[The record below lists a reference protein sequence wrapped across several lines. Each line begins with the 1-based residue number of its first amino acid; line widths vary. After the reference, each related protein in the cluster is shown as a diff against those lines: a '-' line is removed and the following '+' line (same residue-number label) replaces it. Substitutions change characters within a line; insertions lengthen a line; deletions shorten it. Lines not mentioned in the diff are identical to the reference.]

1 MVEKPDDRVADETL
15 VARIQADPGGPL
27 AAAAATELFERYRDQ
42 VYLWCYRRVRD
53 HELAL
58 DLSQDALVSAYRSAG
73 AFHGRCKYSTWLFT
87 IVHHRCLR
95 AMRRPRLL
103 WDDAVDLDALPSP
116 RGGPESALEEQEG
129 EDAILELMR
138 TVLEPDEQLALWLRC
153 LEKLPVDEITRRLD
167 VSLATGARGVLQ
179 NARRKLRAA
188 LENRRCAEP

>member
-1 MVEKPDDRVADETL
+1 MVEKRDSGVADETL
-15 VARIQADPGGPL
+15 VTRIQTDPGSPL
-27 AAAAATELFERYRDQ
+27 AAAAATELFERYRER
-42 VYLWCYRRVRD
+42 VYLWCVRRVRD

-58 DLSQDALVSAYRSAG
+58 DLSQDVLVSAYRSVG
-73 AFHGRCKYSTWLFT
+73 TFHGRCKYSTWLFT

-116 RGGPESALEEQEG
+116 RVGPEIDLEEQEG
-129 EDAILELMR
+129 EEAILELMR

-153 LEKLPVDEITRRLD
+153 FEKLPVDEITRRLG

-188 LENRRCAEP
+188 LEQRRSAEP